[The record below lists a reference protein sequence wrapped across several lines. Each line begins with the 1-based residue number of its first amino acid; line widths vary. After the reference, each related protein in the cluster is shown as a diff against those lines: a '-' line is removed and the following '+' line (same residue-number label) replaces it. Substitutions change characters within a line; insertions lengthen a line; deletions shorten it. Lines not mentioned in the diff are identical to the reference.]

1 MKVIEFLKEHYVKV
15 TFVFSIFLSVLAI
28 VAIVFSFC
36 GNDKNTIPSKEK
48 EIHVF
53 INQDDSIIV
62 DLKKEIELLNEK
74 MDKMCGD
81 TIRLIVER
89 D

>member
-1 MKVIEFLKEHYVKV
+1 MKIIDFLKEHYVKA
-15 TFVFSIFLSVLAI
+15 TFVCSIVLSVLAI

-36 GNDKNTIPSKEK
+36 GNDEKMIPSEEK

-62 DLKKEIELLNEK
+62 DLKKEVELLNEK
-74 MDKMCGD
+74 VDKMCGD
-81 TIRLIVER
+81 TLRLIIER

>member
-1 MKVIEFLKEHYVKV
+1 MKEHYVKV
-15 TFVFSIFLSVLAI
+15 TFVCSIVLSILAT

-36 GNDKNTIPSKEK
+36 GNAENTIPSNEK

-62 DLKKEIELLNEK
+62 NLKKEVELLNQR

-81 TIRLIVER
+81 TLRLIIER